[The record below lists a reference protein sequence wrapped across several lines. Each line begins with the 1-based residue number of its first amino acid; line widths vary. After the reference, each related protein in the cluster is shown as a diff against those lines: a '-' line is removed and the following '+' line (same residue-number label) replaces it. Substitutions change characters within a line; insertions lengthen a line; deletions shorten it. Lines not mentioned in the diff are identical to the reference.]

1 MNPNGTWKYLRA
13 DGTYSK
19 NTWELVDGKWYYFGG
34 DNLMMTGWQ
43 KINGSWFYLMPSG
56 EAFGPGWFQD
66 TAGGNLWY
74 YFDGDCRM
82 LTGTINVNGVNYFMN
97 DGSVA
102 SLPVGAWV
110 Q

>member
-1 MNPNGTWKYLRA
+1 
-13 DGTYSK
+13 
-19 NTWELVDGKWYYFGG
+19 
-34 DNLMMTGWQ
+34 
-43 KINGSWFYLMPSG
+43 WFYLMPSG

-66 TAGGNLWY
+66 TVGGNLWY